1 MYPECIRGTD
11 RCSTRFSLLYIQL
24 HVYFGWRTAERASE
38 QLAGRTTRERTTV
51 RPTVAREP
59 VIRCTRTTCVY
70 GLSSPAELARPDC
83 EPPLQPLAKSP
94 LHVSI
99 FISHTSD
106 HKRRTCRR
114 RPSSQYHTR
123 RGNARASDGVRGAA
137 ALAAAAVTVVATA
150 AQTLRPR
157 APWSLGLSSWLVRM
171 PSSLVRRLNS
181 DKSSRSRYSSSLRR
195 RVTIAV
201 SPRSDE

>member
-1 MYPECIRGTD
+1 VLHTLLSTLHTTSRILRVEQRLRG
-11 RCSTRFSLLYIQL
+11 L
-24 HVYFGWRTAERASE
+24 RA
-38 QLAGRTTRERTTV
+38 AGRPYNPRED
-51 RPTVAREP
+51 PGAANCGARARYPLHTDE
-59 VIRCTRTTCVY
+59 CVHR
-70 GLSSPAELARPDC
+70 LSSPGELARPDC
-83 EPPLQPLAKSP
+83 EPPLRPLAKSP

-99 FISHTSD
+99 FISHRSD

-114 RPSSQYHTR
+114 RPSSQYHMR